1 MAPGANIGADAAIFE
16 AVHGSAPDIA
26 GKGVANPTAL
36 LLSAIAMLE
45 HLDLPEHA
53 RRVRAALLETIAA
66 GTRTA
71 DLGGSATTREFAR
84 AISERLG

>member
-1 MAPGANIGADAAIFE
+1 
-16 AVHGSAPDIA
+16 
-26 GKGVANPTAL
+26 
-36 LLSAIAMLE
+36 MLE